1 MENGNGIQ
9 IYVSLKH
16 MGNIARKVKVHP
28 FVLERAPR
36 TLRELVAESVRAC
49 IRAYRERGEQA
60 NAPKPLTDEQYEGMR
75 EVGKFAFGVH
85 YNENEIH
92 EEKAIA
98 AAVEAVEDG
107 VVRIFQGNEELT
119 AIDGEIT
126 VGEEDVFTFVRLTM
140 LTGMVF

>member
-9 IYVSLKH
+9 IFVSLKH
-16 MGNIARKVKVHP
+16 MGNIARKVKAHP

-36 TLRELVAESVRAC
+36 TLRELVAESVRSC
-49 IRAYRERGEQA
+49 IRAYKERGENA
-60 NAPKPLTDEQYEGMR
+60 NSPKPLTDEQFTGMR

-85 YNENEIH
+85 YNDNAIN

-140 LTGMVF
+140 LTGMFF